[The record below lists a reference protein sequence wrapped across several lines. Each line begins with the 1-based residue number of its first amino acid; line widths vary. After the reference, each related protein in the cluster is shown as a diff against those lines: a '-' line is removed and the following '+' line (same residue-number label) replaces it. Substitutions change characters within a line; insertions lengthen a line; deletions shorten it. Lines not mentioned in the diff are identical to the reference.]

1 MTCFREKKGVSEKLC
16 NDIKNQYLNLDVE
29 GKNKLLKMLY
39 RTTTIYNAEQEGK
52 YPDVEV
58 VWNEG
63 WDVLYKLRQVEL
75 GTLKD
80 PEMKKWL
87 LG

>member
-1 MTCFREKKGVSEKLC
+1 
-16 NDIKNQYLNLDVE
+16 
-29 GKNKLLKMLY
+29 MLY
-39 RTTTIYNAEQEGK
+39 RTTKIFNADPEYK

>member
-1 MTCFREKKGVSEKLC
+1 MSNATKSPGITDPSQRKRKSLVAVKT
-16 NDIKNQYLNLDVE
+16 
-29 GKNKLLKMLY
+29 MLY
-39 RTTTIYNAEQEGK
+39 RTTKIFNADPEYK